1 MIILLVIF
9 SFLILLLAHELGHF
23 FWAKYF
29 GVKVDEFGVGL
40 PPRIWGKEKGGTLYS
55 INAIPFGA
63 FVRIAD
69 EDKEGSYYD
78 CLPARKKALILAGG
92 VMASWLLGVI
102 LIGVVLGMGSTEVVS
117 DLENAPSAVV
127 RVEVMSE
134 SPAKEAGLETYDAIT
149 KINGQ
154 EIDYTYQVQD
164 AIQEEEITLTVL
176 RGKSE
181 HEITAQPEDGMLGV
195 KLFRTVT
202 KTYPWYQIPGESLK
216 RAGSMTVFIVKS
228 LGEMVVG
235 LLSQEGLPEGF
246 QVMGPVGIGSMAVG
260 VMNQGLPF
268 FINLFAIISISLA
281 IFNLLPIPA
290 LDGGRLLFL
299 AIEKI
304 RKKKMSMKLE
314 QGINNFFFVTLL
326 ILMLIVT
333 FSDIVK
339 L

>member
-1 MIILLVIF
+1 MIILIVIF
-9 SFLILLLAHELGHF
+9 SFLVLLLAHEFGHF

-78 CLPARKKALILAGG
+78 RLPASKKALILAGG
-92 VMASWLLGVI
+92 VIASWLLGVV
-102 LIGVVLGMGSTEVVS
+102 LIGFVLGMGSPEVVD
-117 DLENAPSAVV
+117 DLEYAPGAVV
-127 RVEVMSE
+127 RVEVLPDY
-134 SPAKEAGLETYDAIT
+134 PAKEAGLQTYDVI
-149 KINGQ
+149 KKVNGQ
-154 EIDYTYQVQD
+154 EINYTYELQD
-164 AIQEEEITLTVL
+164 AIQDKELVLTVL

-181 HEITAQPEDGMLGV
+181 HEIIVQPEDGLIGV
-195 KLFRTVT
+195 HLFRTLT
-202 KTYPWYQIPGESLK
+202 KNYSWYQIPIESFK
-216 RAGSMTVFIVKS
+216 KATSMTVFIVKA
-228 LGEMVVG
+228 LGEMVYN
-235 LLSQEGLPEGF
+235 LASKEGLPEGF
-246 QVMGPVGIGSMAVG
+246 QVMGPVGVGSMAVG

-299 AIEKI
+299 VIEKI
-304 RKKKMSMKLE
+304 RGKKMPMKLE

-333 FSDIVK
+333 FSDIIK